1 MRDLLLVSQ
10 PAVLISCNV
19 EELNLLNQTIL
30 RDKLKFSS
38 VSFRNLLTSLLYVAY
53 GATLRMRNQ

>member
-10 PAVLISCNV
+10 PAVLISYNV

-30 RDKLKFSS
+30 RHTQS
-38 VSFRNLLTSLLYVAY
+38 
-53 GATLRMRNQ
+53 